1 MKTVFLR
8 SFLKDLK
15 KLRDAKVR
23 RAVESSI
30 EDVENASSMSQIKSI
45 KRLSGHHDYY
55 RIRIGEW
62 RIGLKISADVVRFV
76 RCLHRREVYRFFP

>member
-1 MKTVFLR
+1 MKTVFLG